1 MSRWR
6 YIAQRALTGEILEWE
21 LPLDRD
27 DLTWDLSGP
36 GSLRGSVAPDIG
48 TLRAH
53 DGHLLLEEWGTY
65 LYAEADGEIRWGGI
79 VQASGF
85 SGKSWTIEAA
95 GFSSYPTG
103 IPFGGTLTGVDVDPA
118 DIVRQLWAHV
128 QSFADAKLGVTVVGT
143 TTTRVGTDSDRQLA
157 LATAEEADAKRQ
169 REAAVAD
176 LTLARTALASRRG
189 ELTEATKAR
198 TSATRLVTQRRQEL
212 AAATKTGN
220 ASAIAAAQAALG
232 AAESALAAADG
243 KVVERQA
250 AVSAATG
257 AAADQESVAAAT
269 RTGVTAATEKRKTA
283 ASAVK
288 DDGGAYKLQWW
299 DAPDVG
305 REIDALAKET
315 PFDYA
320 ERHFWDGDTIRHEVR
335 IGHPRL
341 GRRRTDLSFVQGDN
355 VTSVVSP
362 SRDGAGY
369 ANEVLGVGAGEGAGA
384 LRRTAA
390 VRDGRLRR
398 VAVVSAKD
406 VTSTSRLDAQLRDT
420 LGRSDLGLVIDRV
433 DVRDHPNAAIGSWS
447 VGDDVLIEATLPWL
461 GEVALWHRITS
472 WTLTSDYTATL
483 HLARSDSFTYGG

>member
-53 DGHLLLEEWGTY
+53 DGHLLLEEWGTF

-85 SGKSWTIEAA
+85 SGKTWTIEAA

-103 IPFGGTLTGVDVDPA
+103 IPFGGTLVGVDVDPA
-118 DIVRQLWAHV
+118 DVVRQLWAHV
-128 QSFADAKLGVTVVGT
+128 QGFADARLGVTVVGS

-157 LATAEEADAKRQ
+157 LATADEAEAKRQ
-169 REAAVAD
+169 RDVAVAALTQARAALTARRTD
-176 LTLARTALASRRG
+176 LTA
-189 ELTEATKAR
+189 ATKAR
-198 TSATRLVTQRRQEL
+198 TAATRLVTQRKQEL
-212 AAATKTGN
+212 TAASKTGN
-220 ASAIAAAQAALG
+220 ASAIAAAQAALS
-232 AAESALAAADG
+232 AAEGAVTAADA
-243 KVVERQA
+243 VVATRQA
-250 AVSAATG
+250 AVTAASATVTDREA
-257 AAADQESVAAAT
+257 VVVAT
-269 RTGVTAATEKRKTA
+269 RAGVTAATEKRKTA

-320 ERHFWDGDTIRHEVR
+320 ERHFWDGDTIRHEVQ
-335 IGHPRL
+335 IGHSRL

-355 VTSVVSP
+355 VTSVISP
-362 SRDGAGY
+362 GRDGAGF
-369 ANEVLGVGAGEGAGA
+369 ANGVFGVGAGEGAGA
-384 LRRTAA
+384 LRRTTA

-406 VTSTSRLDAQLRDT
+406 VTSTARLDAEIRDT
-420 LGRSDLGLVIDRV
+420 LSRSDLGLVIDRV
-433 DVRDHPNAAIGSWS
+433 DVRDHPNAAIGSWA

-461 GEVALWHRITS
+461 GDVALWHRITS